1 MIFDA
6 EAYATV
12 YYENI
17 KPSEHNN
24 HPRLKAWEFIYEYI
38 WDERRTWRDLVLG
51 EQLDTTALHIGFY
64 LANWGMFRG
73 SSGLLQN
80 SNLDLMKAM
89 GKLLFTGRGPDLLE
103 LTMDDFLP
111 EAPNLKQNQA
121 LLDAVL
127 DSLEALATNV
137 SWTDTLK
144 TKILLGV
151 WGQFPALDRFYIAA
165 CRDIFPRRRF
175 LTRATGQGLTS
186 LATLVKEHGFKP
198 PPFKTEK
205 RGFPYPTAKFMD
217 MALFQYGLELERKR
231 AAAKGQTLREDED

>member
-6 EAYATV
+6 EAYATD

-121 LLDAVL
+121 HSLTEFRPSRASDSAQTASDVL
-127 DSLEALATNV
+127 RLPQ
-137 SWTDTLK
+137 TD
-144 TKILLGV
+144 IRRGIY
-151 WGQFPALDRFYIAA
+151 RFST
-165 CRDIFPRRRF
+165 D
-175 LTRATGQGLTS
+175 
-186 LATLVKEHGFKP
+186 
-198 PPFKTEK
+198 
-205 RGFPYPTAKFMD
+205 
-217 MALFQYGLELERKR
+217 
-231 AAAKGQTLREDED
+231 